1 MSHTDAALDLG
12 APARRTRP
20 AGAALGAGIA
30 AAAVLLA
37 VLGWSL
43 TRSSIALQPGRPAP
57 DVAIETF
64 DGATVDL
71 RGLRGRV
78 VVVNFWASW
87 CLPCAE
93 EAADLEALWRDYRD
107 RGVTVL
113 GVAYTDTR
121 PAALAY
127 LARHGVTY
135 PNGMDRGG
143 AAARRYGVRGVPET
157 VVVDALG
164 RLADLRPAAGA
175 PEEGIGRVKLVGP
188 ITPSAA
194 FTPTDLRATVERLL
208 AGSAP

>member
-1 MSHTDAALDLG
+1 MSHTDAALDIG
-12 APARRTRP
+12 APARRVRP
-20 AGAALGAGIA
+20 AGAALGVGIA
-30 AAAVLLA
+30 AATVLLA

-71 RGLRGRV
+71 GDLRGRV

-121 PAALAY
+121 PAAQAY
-127 LARHGVTY
+127 LARHRVTY

-164 RLADLRPAAGA
+164 RLAELRSAAGA
-175 PEEGIGRVKLVGP
+175 PEDGIGRVKLVGP

-194 FTPTDLRATVERLL
+194 FTPTDLRVTVERLL
-208 AGSAP
+208 AEGVP